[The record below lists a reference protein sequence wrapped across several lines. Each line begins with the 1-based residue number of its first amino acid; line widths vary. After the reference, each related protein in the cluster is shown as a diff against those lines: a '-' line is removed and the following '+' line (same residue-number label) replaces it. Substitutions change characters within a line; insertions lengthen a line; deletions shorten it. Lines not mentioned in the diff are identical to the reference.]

1 MKFSSHEEV
10 LRGFVGL
17 DNDTKVLFPEGVEVV
32 SREVLCYIL
41 KDEKGILHEETVVSV
56 YLPDSVRMITDN
68 CFRDFPNLWEC
79 CLNSNGSSLQFIGQF
94 AFANCKKLHFFD
106 VAQELRY
113 IGRDA
118 FVNTSIDCL
127 RILDAYSKVDYISK
141 DAFGVRDY
149 IENRIGKEKND
160 QVEHFISGCNVGGVV
175 DWA

>member
-1 MKFSSHEEV
+1 MNFQSHEQV
-10 LRGFVGL
+10 LRGFVEL
-17 DNDTKVLFPEGVEVV
+17 DNKTKVLFPEGVEVV
-32 SREVLCYIL
+32 SREVLCDML

-118 FVNTSIDCL
+118 FVNTNIDCL
-127 RILDAYSKVDYISK
+127 RIIDAYSKVDYISK
-141 DAFGVRDY
+141 DAFGIRDY
-149 IENRIGKEKND
+149 IKNKIEK
-160 QVEHFISGCNVGGVV
+160 
-175 DWA
+175 